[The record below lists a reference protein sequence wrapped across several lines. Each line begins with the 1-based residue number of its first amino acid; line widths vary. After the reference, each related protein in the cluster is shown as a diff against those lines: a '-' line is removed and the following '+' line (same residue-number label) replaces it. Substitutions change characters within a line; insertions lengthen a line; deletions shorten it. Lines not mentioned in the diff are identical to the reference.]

1 LGYETDEAEA
11 QILKLIK
18 DGVKVS
24 SAKADDKVQ
33 LIFNQTPFYAES
45 GGQVGDQGYVQ
56 SSDCMI
62 QINDTKKFAGLF
74 IHSGIVSEDP
84 SKKGIVFHYLL
95 TLIEEKELK
104 LTILLRIYYM
114 KL

>member
-1 LGYETDEAEA
+1 MGYETDEAEA
-11 QILKLIK
+11 QILKLVK

-62 QINDTKKFAGLF
+62 QITDTKKFAGLF
-74 IHSGIVSEDP
+74 IHSGIVS
-84 SKKGIVFHYLL
+84 SGS
-95 TLIEEKELK
+95 IEEGDSVSLFVDADRRE
-104 LTILLRIYYM
+104 RI
-114 KL
+114 KANHSATQQSWL